1 MRSNLR
7 NKLVRSCLITCHYG
21 FLEILSLTVEGL
33 KQQFRNVDFC
43 VPFPDIILPRVQALG
58 GITVIR
64 SDDQFKLRLAGSQKL
79 IPLVVFPSQPVARVG
94 ATGAIIIIII
104 IITIIKNHSST
115 IFNLSAPVSATLRSN
130 YVITLLIPWNTFLF
144 DRPTVVIISVNWK

>member
-1 MRSNLR
+1 
-7 NKLVRSCLITCHYG
+7 VRSCLIACHYG
-21 FLEILSLTVEGL
+21 FLKILSLTVEGL

-43 VPFPDIILPRVQALG
+43 VLFPDIILSRAQAFS

-64 SDDQFKLRLAGSQKL
+64 ADDQSKLRLTGSQKS
-79 IPLVVFPSQPVARVG
+79 IPPVVLASQPAACVG

-104 IITIIKNHSST
+104 IIIIIKDHSST

-130 YVITLLIPWNTFLF
+130 YVINLLIQWNTFLF
-144 DRPTVVIISVNWK
+144 HRPTVVIISINWK